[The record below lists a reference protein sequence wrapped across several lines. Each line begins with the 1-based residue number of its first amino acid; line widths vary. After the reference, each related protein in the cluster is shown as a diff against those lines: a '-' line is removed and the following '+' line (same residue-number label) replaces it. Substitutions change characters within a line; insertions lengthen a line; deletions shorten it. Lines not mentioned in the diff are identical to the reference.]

1 MRISGSLLTLLESF
15 LQNRFHKVLLNGQAS
30 DWLPVEPRVLQESI
44 VDTLFFLIYINDLS
58 DNLS

>member
-1 MRISGSLLTLLESF
+1 MRISGLLLTLLESF

>member
-30 DWLPVEPRVLQESI
+30 DWLPAEPRVLQGSI